1 MLLLPQVVIVVEGTR
16 GIDFLFGIIIAVV
29 CANWI
34 AQFVH
39 KDGVY
44 ESELDHDG
52 NVFFLRTEA
61 PNALQYKTASDV
73 RACLVISQMLLLALL
88 LLLRLSCSFIQS
100 VIHSSNTCLPLGP
113 VLSTKH
119 KFPEP
124 SFDLFDNPKYLP
136 VSFEVLSCSFVWSCC
151 LSVSCCCGCLS
162 SSMSQLLY
170 GITVEGE
177 ASHACL
183 LLRPPWLHHSTA
195 VVAC

>member
-1 MLLLPQVVIVVEGTR
+1 MLLLLQVVIVVEGTR

-73 RACLVISQMLLLALL
+73 SACLLISQLPLLG
-88 LLLRLSCSFIQS
+88 LLLRLSCSFS
-100 VIHSSNTCLPLGP
+100 LSFSLSFVHSFVRSFIHSLIHSFIHSFIYSAVTCLVSTNLALGE
-113 VLSTKH
+113 H
-119 KFPEP
+119 R
-124 SFDLFDNPKYLP
+124 YLLN
-136 VSFEVLSCSFVWSCC
+136 E
-151 LSVSCCCGCLS
+151 
-162 SSMSQLLY
+162 
-170 GITVEGE
+170 
-177 ASHACL
+177 
-183 LLRPPWLHHSTA
+183 
-195 VVAC
+195 